1 MQRSATSCFAK
12 HIAAFLVR
20 PFGEYPAFLVL
31 TALLPLIPDII
42 RFFLNEMSFVP
53 GRNLFYGTLLSLF
66 RAWLLVLPL
75 CLRQH
80 DRGGEILAVRIA
92 EAIYR
97 VFVLS
102 YLGLLSLAESFLL
115 IRFGTPFS
123 FSVIQLSLGNG
134 RTRKP
139 RISENL
145 LYDSGIP
152 ASGRRMRPADRR
164 VSAGGTPED
173 SVRTAQPQGTH
184 IAPIPAGRQRRL
196 LCQPAALSVCAH
208 PDRRFS
214 GRDDVPNRNPHPL
227 RTASHIALLVSA

>member
-31 TALLPLIPDII
+31 TALLPLVPDII

-102 YLGLLSLAESFLL
+102 CLGLLSLAESFLL

-123 FSVIQLSLGNG
+123 FSVIQLLWETDGRESLEFLKTYCTTPAFLLPAAACVLLTAGYCWRNTG
-134 RTRKP
+134 RFGSNCTAARYAY
-139 RISENL
+139 RS
-145 LYDSGIP
+145 YSCWP
-152 ASGRRMRPADRR
+152 AAVPSM
-164 VSAGGTPED
+164 SAGCTFSMRSPG
-173 SVRTAQPQGTH
+173 
-184 IAPIPAGRQRRL
+184 PAIFRER
-196 LCQPAALSVCAH
+196 
-208 PDRRFS
+208 
-214 GRDDVPNRNPHPL
+214 
-227 RTASHIALLVSA
+227 

>member
-53 GRNLFYGTLLSLF
+53 GRNLFYETLLSLF

-102 YLGLLSLAESFLL
+102 CLGLLSLAESFLL

-123 FSVIQLSLGNG
+123 FSVIQLLWETDGRESLEFLK
-134 RTRKP
+134 T
-139 RISENL
+139 
-145 LYDSGIP
+145 YCT
-152 ASGRRMRPADRR
+152 
-164 VSAGGTPED
+164 TP
-173 SVRTAQPQGTH
+173 
-184 IAPIPAGRQRRL
+184 
-196 LCQPAALSVCAH
+196 ALS
-208 PDRRFS
+208 
-214 GRDDVPNRNPHPL
+214 L
-227 RTASHIALLVSA
+227 IHI

>member
-31 TALLPLIPDII
+31 TALLPLVPDII

-123 FSVIQLSLGNG
+123 FSVIQLLWETDGRESLEFLK
-134 RTRKP
+134 TYCTTP
-139 RISENL
+139 AFL
-145 LYDSGIP
+145 LP
-152 ASGRRMRPADRR
+152 AAAC
-164 VSAGGTPED
+164 VLLTAGYLLAED

>member
-80 DRGGEILAVRIA
+80 DRGGGGKFLALRRSELISSD
-92 EAIYR
+92 
-97 VFVLS
+97 FVL
-102 YLGLLSLAESFLL
+102 
-115 IRFGTPFS
+115 
-123 FSVIQLSLGNG
+123 
-134 RTRKP
+134 
-139 RISENL
+139 
-145 LYDSGIP
+145 
-152 ASGRRMRPADRR
+152 
-164 VSAGGTPED
+164 
-173 SVRTAQPQGTH
+173 TH
-184 IAPIPAGRQRRL
+184 L
-196 LCQPAALSVCAH
+196 
-208 PDRRFS
+208 D
-214 GRDDVPNRNPHPL
+214 PL
-227 RTASHIALLVSA
+227 P